1 MLLGKGHLGKGGK
14 VRKNSKAYK
23 RYIETEKQIKATKA
37 RLDAALKEVVDKYK
51 AEGSTHFQINSF
63 DTDRLY
69 DGCNVNFISMDATQ
83 ETDNGI
89 ETYKV
94 IDMLF
99 GEPTPERLEAI
110 KDIHPAE
117 HNWVWSEK
125 DGIYLDGCGV
135 SVPMIILKNDGPVL
149 ESIDTSMWKLGELI
163 IEHINKDS
171 YKIKYEKCTA
181 YVESDSIND
190 VAEYIK
196 EHNLDNDLYSLNE
209 MIQCIEDIE

>member
-1 MLLGKGHLGKGGK
+1 MLLGRGHLDKGGK
-14 VRKNSKAYK
+14 VRKNSKARK
-23 RYIETEKQIKATKA
+23 RYIETEKHIKDTKA
-37 RLDAALKEVVDKYK
+37 RLDEALKEVVDKYK

-63 DTDRLY
+63 DTDRIY

-99 GEPTPERLEAI
+99 GEPTSERLEAI

-117 HNWVWSEK
+117 HNWLWSEK

-135 SVPMIILKNDGPVL
+135 SVPMIMLKGEGPIL
-149 ESIDTSMWKLGELI
+149 ESVDTSMWKLGELI

-171 YKIKYEKCTA
+171 YKIKYENCAA
-181 YVESDSIND
+181 YVESNDIND

-209 MIQCIEDIE
+209 MIQGIEDIE